1 MKKFLFEC
9 DLENGHERFD
19 VVGLD
24 LDEVLA
30 LMLRQINFVYS
41 SLLQNRP
48 DLAKA
53 VRMELITHMLDPK
66 SPVWTECDRK
76 AKNDL
81 FVLIDKSKKG
91 GDS

>member
-9 DLENGHERFD
+9 DLENGAERFD

-24 LDEVLA
+24 LDQVLA
-30 LMLRQINFVYS
+30 LTLRPINLVYS
-41 SLLQNRP
+41 SLLQTRP

-53 VRMELITHMLDPK
+53 VRLELITHMLDPQ

-76 AKNDL
+76 VKNDL
-81 FVLIDKSKKG
+81 FVLIDKSKTG
-91 GDS
+91 GGS

>member
-9 DLENGHERFD
+9 DFESGTERFD

-24 LDEVLA
+24 LDHILA
-30 LMLRQINFVYS
+30 ILLRPINLFYS
-41 SLLQNRP
+41 NLLQNRP

-66 SPVWTECDRK
+66 SPVWTKCDHNVK
-76 AKNDL
+76 KNL
-81 FVLIDKSKKG
+81 FVLMENPEKG
-91 GDS
+91 GGS

>member
-9 DLENGHERFD
+9 DLENGPERFN

-30 LMLRQINFVYS
+30 LMLRQINLVYS

-53 VRMELITHMLDPK
+53 VRLELITHMLDPK
-66 SPVWTECDRK
+66 SPVWAECDRK

-91 GDS
+91 GGS

>member
-1 MKKFLFEC
+1 MA
-9 DLENGHERFD
+9 
-19 VVGLD
+19 GLD

-30 LMLRQINFVYS
+30 LMLRQINLVYS

-53 VRMELITHMLDPK
+53 VRMELITHMIDPK
-66 SPVWTECDRK
+66 SPVWTECDQK
-76 AKNDL
+76 AKNGL

-91 GDS
+91 GGS

>member
-1 MKKFLFEC
+1 M
-9 DLENGHERFD
+9 
-19 VVGLD
+19 VGLD
-24 LDEVLA
+24 LDEFLA
-30 LMLRQINFVYS
+30 LMLRQINLVYS

-53 VRMELITHMLDPK
+53 VRLELITHMLDPK
-66 SPVWTECDRK
+66 SPVWTKCDRK

-91 GDS
+91 GGS

>member
-9 DLENGHERFD
+9 DLENGSERFE
-19 VVGLD
+19 VVCLN

-30 LMLRQINFVYS
+30 LMLRQINLVYS

-53 VRMELITHMLDPK
+53 VRLELITHMLDPK

-91 GDS
+91 GGS

>member
-1 MKKFLFEC
+1 M
-9 DLENGHERFD
+9 
-19 VVGLD
+19 VGLN
-24 LDEVLA
+24 LDQVLA
-30 LMLRQINFVYS
+30 ILLRPINLVYS

-53 VRMELITHMLDPK
+53 VRMELITHMIDPQ

-91 GDS
+91 GGS

>member
-9 DLENGHERFD
+9 DFENGTERFN

-24 LDEVLA
+24 LDHILA
-30 LMLRQINFVYS
+30 ILLRPINLVYS
-41 SLLQNRP
+41 SLLKSRP

-53 VRMELITHMLDPK
+53 VRMELLTRMLDPK
-66 SPVWTECDRK
+66 SPVWTERDRK
-76 AKNDL
+76 VKNDL

-91 GDS
+91 GGS

>member
-9 DLENGHERFD
+9 DFENGTERFD

-24 LDEVLA
+24 LDHILA
-30 LMLRQINFVYS
+30 ILLRPINLFYS
-41 SLLQNRP
+41 NLLQNRP

-53 VRMELITHMLDPK
+53 VRMELITHMLDPQ
-66 SPVWTECDRK
+66 SPIWTERDRK
-76 AKNDL
+76 VKINL

>member
-9 DLENGHERFD
+9 DLENGPERFN

-30 LMLRQINFVYS
+30 LMLRQINLVYS
-41 SLLQNRP
+41 SLLQ

-53 VRMELITHMLDPK
+53 VRMELIAHMLDPK

-91 GDS
+91 GGS

>member
-9 DLENGHERFD
+9 DFENGTERFD

-24 LDEVLA
+24 LDHILA
-30 LMLRQINFVYS
+30 ILLRPINLFYS
-41 SLLQNRP
+41 NLLQNRP

-53 VRMELITHMLDPK
+53 VRMELITHMLDPQ
-66 SPVWTECDRK
+66 SPIWTERERK
-76 AKNDL
+76 VKINL

-91 GDS
+91 GGS

>member
-9 DLENGHERFD
+9 DLEKGPERFN

-30 LMLRQINFVYS
+30 LMLRQINLVYS

-53 VRMELITHMLDPK
+53 VRMELITHMIDPK
-66 SPVWTECDRK
+66 SPAWTECDRK

-91 GDS
+91 GGS